1 MKQLSFAAAL
11 MLAWGCFSGEEIVP
25 RAMAQMQPWAQRG
38 LSTIERE
45 SPYRPIERIPP
56 TEVFPG
62 GYKLP
67 DYPKTGSP
75 GNPAVPA
82 TLVSENPPELSTLS
96 EDVEELDALYLT
108 EDEVFTSRPKLS
120 PAKNGI
126 LQSLTIQST
135 WIAGSGDN
143 IGMTEV
149 SGSATLGFPAPTRE
163 SPLLLTPGYGMYFL
177 VGPDS
182 VQAPATLYQAYLTTR
197 WMSQLSPKWGT
208 VLSVTPGV
216 YSDFQR
222 TDSDAFRVSGMA
234 LMSYQWTETVQFL
247 FGVVYLN
254 RDDYSILPAVGLI
267 WTPDD
272 DHRLEL
278 TFPRPRYM
286 QLFSY
291 GDGYEDWWYVS
302 GEFGGG
308 TWSVEHPKG
317 MNDSLTLSDYR
328 IIAGMERKS
337 DGGGKSFVE
346 IGYVFGRKFE
356 YKDDPVELDMSD
368 TIMLRSGW
376 WY

>member
-1 MKQLSFAAAL
+1 MNHPSTYAACL
-11 MLAWGCFSGEEIVP
+11 LVLGCLFGSEWTGY
-25 RAMAQMQPWAQRG
+25 AHAQMQPWAQRD
-38 LSTIERE
+38 LSTLPRE
-45 SPYRPIERIPP
+45 STYHPIQRIPP

-62 GYKLP
+62 GYQLP
-67 DYPKTGSP
+67 KYPKNGSP
-75 GNPAVPA
+75 GNPPVPA

-96 EDVEELDALYLT
+96 DDIEKQDALYLT
-108 EDEVFTSRPKLS
+108 EEEVFSSRPKLS
-120 PAKNGI
+120 PAKDGF

-149 SGSATLGFPAPTRE
+149 SGSATVGFPAPTRE

-182 VQAPATLYQAYLTTR
+182 VEAPATLYQAYLTTR

-222 TDSDAFRVSGMA
+222 TDNNAFRVSGMA
-234 LMSYQWTETVQFL
+234 IMSYQWTESIQFL
-247 FGVVYLN
+247 FGVAYLN
-254 RDDYSILPAVGLI
+254 RDDYSILPVVGLV

-278 TFPRPRYM
+278 TFPRPRYL

-308 TWSVEHPKG
+308 TWSVEHPLG
-317 MNDSLTLSDYR
+317 ENDSLTLSDYR
-328 IIAGMERKS
+328 LIIGMERKT
-337 DGGGKSFVE
+337 DGGGKSFLE
-346 IGYVFGRKFE
+346 LGYVFGRKFE
-356 YKDDPVELDMSD
+356 YKDDPVELNMSD

>member
-1 MKQLSFAAAL
+1 MKLPAIFATCWLVVCTLLLGNGVHEA
-11 MLAWGCFSGEEIVP
+11 
-25 RAMAQMQPWAQRG
+25 RAQMQPWAQREFG
-38 LSTIERE
+38 KLDNDSFQ
-45 SPYRPIERIPP
+45 PIQRIPP
-56 TEVFPG
+56 TEVFPNN
-62 GYKLP
+62 YPLSQFNSNPSLSNP
-67 DYPKTGSP
+67 DG
-75 GNPAVPA
+75 PAYRLA
-82 TLVSENPPELSTLS
+82 ENPPELSTLS
-96 EDVEELDALYLT
+96 DDVEKQDALFLT

-126 LQSLTIQST
+126 LQSLAIQST

-182 VQAPATLYQAYLTTR
+182 IQAPATLYQAYLTTR

-216 YSDFQR
+216 YSDFKR
-222 TDSDAFRVSGMA
+222 TDGDAFRVSGMA
-234 LMSYQWTETVQFL
+234 LLSYQWTDTVQFL
-247 FGVVYLN
+247 LGVVYLN
-254 RDDYSILPAVGLI
+254 REDYSVLPAVGLI

-286 QLFSY
+286 QLFNY
-291 GDGYEDWWYVS
+291 GDGHEDWWYVS

-308 TWSVEHPKG
+308 TWSVEHPIG
-317 MNDSLTLSDYR
+317 QNDDLTLSDYR
-328 IIAGMERKS
+328 VLIGMERKS

-346 IGYVFGRKFE
+346 IGYVFGRKLE
-356 YKDDPVELDMSD
+356 YKYDPATLDMSD